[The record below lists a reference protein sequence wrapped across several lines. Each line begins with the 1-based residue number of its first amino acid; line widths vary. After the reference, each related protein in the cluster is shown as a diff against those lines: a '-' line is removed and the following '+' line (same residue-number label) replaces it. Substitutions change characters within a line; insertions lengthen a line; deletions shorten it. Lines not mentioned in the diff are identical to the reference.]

1 MSDRTKPSIVI
12 GTLLIV
18 FGVLVFLGEIFKSTI
33 FQLWPLFIIAGGLM
47 FFIAMFVAGKSTGY
61 LAIPGSIISMIGLIL
76 FYQALTNRWETW
88 SYAWALIPL
97 SVGIGMWIF
106 GKYSKL
112 PELCSSG
119 RHMINVGLIL
129 FVVFGVFFELLIGI
143 SGASRN
149 NELLW
154 PLALVAL
161 GIYLMF
167 SRLLWKGNSGSS
179 SQAAE
184 LKSGGDY
191 EVVEPSDSAP
201 SETRLFTKLTGV
213 HHKGVGILLI
223 TQGDKDELRI
233 EAAPEIREKIITEVK
248 DGVLVIRHDNDFVDW
263 MRLWTHS
270 IDPLR
275 FFLTI
280 REISYIK
287 LSGAGTV
294 KAPSIK
300 GESLELINSGA
311 GSQTIENLDVIKF
324 KVELSGAGSMDIA
337 GKVDEQIIKL
347 SGAGSYN
354 GTKLDSRSTE
364 VKLSGVG
371 SASVWAQEVL
381 DTNLSGI
388 GSVEYYGDPKV
399 TKKVSGLGSL
409 KSLGKK

>member
-1 MSDRTKPSIVI
+1 MSDRNKPSVVI
-12 GTLLIV
+12 GTLLIA

-33 FQLWPLFIIAGGLM
+33 FHLWPLFIIAGGLM
-47 FFIAMFVAGKSTGY
+47 FFLAMLVAGKSTGF
-61 LAIPGSIISMIGLIL
+61 LAIPGSIITIVGLIL
-76 FYQALTNRWETW
+76 FYQALTNHWETW

-106 GKYSKL
+106 GKFSNL
-112 PELCSSG
+112 PELCDSG
-119 RHMINVGLIL
+119 RHVINVGLIL

-143 SGASRN
+143 SGTSRN

-167 SRLLWKGNSGSS
+167 SRLLWKGDSGSKS
-179 SQAAE
+179 KAAVV
-184 LKSGGDY
+184 KSGGDY

-201 SETRLFTKLTGV
+201 SETRVFTDLKGV
-213 HHKGVGILLI
+213 HHKGIGVLLI

-263 MRLWTHS
+263 MRIWTGS

-280 REISYIK
+280 RDIRYIK

-294 KAPSIK
+294 KVPSIK
-300 GESLELINSGA
+300 GESMELINSGA
-311 GSQTIENLDVIKF
+311 GSQTIENLDVTKF

-337 GKVDEQIIKL
+337 GKVDEQIVKL

-354 GTKLDSRSTE
+354 GTKLDSRIAE

-371 SASVWAQEVL
+371 SASVWARESL

-388 GSVEYYGDPKV
+388 GSVEYYGEPKV

-409 KSLGKK
+409 KPLGIK